1 MSNYKM
7 CDGSKLDHKK
17 TKVGGE
23 FVYRG
28 YTLTKD
34 RILGYTTKEDKSLFA
49 HREVSL
55 LLTINARLDA

>member
-7 CDGSKLDHKK
+7 CDGSKLGHKK
-17 TKVGGE
+17 QKVNGE
-23 FVYRG
+23 WTYRG

-34 RILGYTTKEDKSLFA
+34 RVLGHTTKEDKGLFS

-55 LLTINARLDA
+55 LLLINAKLDA